1 MCRMAVSPVKKNKAE
16 TGEEARVEEGV
27 VGGAGREEAESHGS
41 SGMTRP
47 FLTCDGFSP

>member
-1 MCRMAVSPVKKNKAE
+1 MRQMAVSAVKKNKAE

-27 VGGAGREEAESHGS
+27 VGGAGREEVESP
-41 SGMTRP
+41 GMTRS